1 MKPTKTLLQAIAVTV
16 ELTGTSLSEDA
27 ARVMAQ
33 DLARYPENQVLPALT
48 RCRREIRTRLTVA
61 DVVARLDDGRPGP
74 EQAWAMSPRDEAQSV
89 VWTEEMAQAYGAAVP
104 LIFEGDLVAARMAF
118 LETYRKLVLDAR
130 DRGEQPK
137 WTPSLGTDPWGR
149 DAAILAAQQLGRL
162 TAAHIDLLLAHRE
175 QPALAVLKAIEKKE

>member
-74 EQAWAMSPRDEAQSV
+74 EQAWAMVPRDEAQSV

-104 LIFEGDLVAARMAF
+104 LIFEGDLVAAGIARHAVAHA
-118 LETYRKLVLDAR
+118 LGEAGQVRERALPDPRQDASAGIDPLTGIANRDPRPPGNRTDLPGGKDAVVKL
-130 DRGEQPK
+130 
-137 WTPSLGTDPWGR
+137 
-149 DAAILAAQQLGRL
+149 
-162 TAAHIDLLLAHRE
+162 
-175 QPALAVLKAIEKKE
+175 